1 MPWQLRP
8 VPITGNACSQRLE
21 TAVPRVGNGR
31 SQCVET
37 SVSYSGNERF
47 PVGKRT
53 SQTMIDFGRQNLLQ
67 HIPQAGHGFL
77 QLGIDG
83 LDADA
88 QFFGHL
94 DIALLLF
101 ADADED
107 LAATFGQAVQC
118 LDVAGKE
125 LFADEAL
132 LGRRVGSVAFGE
144 FGGEGIASARFLF
157 QVVERG
163 VAGKDEAIVL
173 DVLHGRQRVALLPQG
188 EEHVEHYL
196 LRPLL
201 VLQVMVGNA
210 EQAVVGQVIEALES
224 PFRAFLLHLSQVFS
238 DFLFGHGYT
247 FFSCICGHKDR
258 FWA

>member
-1 MPWQLRP
+1 MPWQLSS

-21 TAVPRVGNGR
+21 TAVPRVGNVR
-31 SQCVET
+31 SLCVET

-53 SQTMIDFGRQNLLQ
+53 SRTMIDFGRQNLLQ

-88 QFFGHL
+88 QLFGYL
-94 DIALLLF
+94 GIALLLF

-107 LAATFGQAVQC
+107 LAAAFGQAVQC

-125 LFADEAL
+125 FFADEVL
-132 LGRRVGSVAFGE
+132 LGRRVGSVVFGQV
-144 FGGEGIASARFLF
+144 GGEGVASARFLI

-173 DVLHGRQRVALLPQG
+173 DVLYGSQRVTLLPEG
-188 EEHVEHYL
+188 EEHVEHHF
-196 LRPLL
+196 LRPFF
-201 VLQVMVGNA
+201 VLQIIIGNA

-224 PFRAFLLHLSQVFS
+224 SFGTFLFHLSQVSS
-238 DFLFGHGYT
+238 DFLFGHAT
-247 FFSCICGHKDR
+247 SFF
-258 FWA
+258 